1 MLVLLFFL
9 QLSGQNVNDFSA
21 LIEPAMLAN
30 RMGRY
35 QLMAMTARNKPDF
48 VQGQMA
54 SPSSFL
60 CARRM
65 RPWDTHLPDNIT
77 QPSVFYKFF
86 FSYPQKGGVV
96 AI

>member
-1 MLVLLFFL
+1 M
-9 QLSGQNVNDFSA
+9 GQY
-21 LIEPAMLAN
+21 L
-30 RMGRY
+30 
-35 QLMAMTARNKPDF
+35 LMAMTARNKPDF

-60 CARRM
+60 RARGM

-86 FSYPQKGGVV
+86 LSYPQKIGIV
-96 AI
+96 AIQSGE